1 MTESNPPPG
10 EVPKK
15 KSLKLLLRSKPV
27 AEVETSIGR
36 IYLYPM
42 RVRDMTDF
50 GKLEPADAL
59 TQVRHFL
66 TSIGSLTVESDAA
79 PERIPLDPEIS
90 KTLSDDEFEQLAEAY
105 VQSSEWQTVREG
117 SHERKPVARE
127 PGDTASTYLI
137 RLVKDE
143 VENQHDAAKQL
154 REKMLGSSRG
164 LFDQVRKSYTELGST
179 VKAFEAI
186 SRPTLEPSLS
196 RGHLE
201 INNQF
206 AEHSARMERERS
218 EELEMVRLTGK
229 MTAESAKT
237 LKDLAEAATI
247 LMEQLDERDRKS
259 DKFTRE
265 QIEAAG
271 DQIRIGVWSIRA
283 AIVLGGLALM
293 VSGLSLFQDWKN
305 NASGDQWQT
314 KLLTAID
321 AGNQHRSAA
330 ERENQALR
338 DQVNSLDSRTADLEA
353 AQRVA
358 ADANKEALADRP
370 VGNPG
375 STRAP

>member
-1 MTESNPPPG
+1 
-10 EVPKK
+10 
-15 KSLKLLLRSKPV
+15 
-27 AEVETSIGR
+27 
-36 IYLYPM
+36 
-42 RVRDMTDF
+42 
-50 GKLEPADAL
+50 
-59 TQVRHFL
+59 
-66 TSIGSLTVESDAA
+66 
-79 PERIPLDPEIS
+79 
-90 KTLSDDEFEQLAEAY
+90 
-105 VQSSEWQTVREG
+105 
-117 SHERKPVARE
+117 
-127 PGDTASTYLI
+127 
-137 RLVKDE
+137 
-143 VENQHDAAKQL
+143 
-154 REKMLGSSRG
+154 
-164 LFDQVRKSYTELGST
+164 
-179 VKAFEAI
+179 
-186 SRPTLEPSLS
+186 
-196 RGHLE
+196 
-201 INNQF
+201 
-206 AEHSARMERERS
+206 
-218 EELEMVRLTGK
+218 MVRLTWK
-229 MTAESAKT
+229 KTAESAKT

-353 AQRVA
+353 AKRVA